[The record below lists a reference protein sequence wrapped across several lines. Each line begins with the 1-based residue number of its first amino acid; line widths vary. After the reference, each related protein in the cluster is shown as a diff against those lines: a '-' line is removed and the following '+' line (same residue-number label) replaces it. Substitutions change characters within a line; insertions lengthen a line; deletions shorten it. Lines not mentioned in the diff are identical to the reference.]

1 MPLGSPG
8 MEALDATLQPFNV
21 IAFGPAGQRVY
32 RDPGKSMISEQCDV
46 LIVGGG
52 PAGLTAAIYLSRYHR
67 RVIVVDAGHSR
78 AKWIPR
84 SHNHAGFPHGINGE
98 ELLGRMR
105 EQAERY
111 GATIVKG
118 LVEELNGEN
127 DAFEARGEEIAFTA
141 RAVLLAT
148 GVENRRPPMDEA
160 THRNALDR
168 GFLRYCPICDGYE
181 VTGQAIGV
189 IGADRHGVSEALFL
203 RTFSDNVTLMVHKS
217 VELSATDRASLSNA
231 NIRVLE
237 SPIDALEFAD
247 AALVRLR
254 DGGSY
259 RFDTI
264 YPALGSDS
272 NNALAKAF
280 GVTLSDDRCIVVD
293 SKQRSSVAGIYAAG
307 DIVMSL
313 DQISVAMGHAAIAAT
328 TLHND
333 LRERDGHS
341 LA

>member
-1 MPLGSPG
+1 M
-8 MEALDATLQPFNV
+8 
-21 IAFGPAGQRVY
+21 
-32 RDPGKSMISEQCDV
+32 SEQCDV

-84 SHNHAGFPHGINGE
+84 SHNHAGFPDGINGE
-98 ELLGRMR
+98 DLLGRMR
-105 EQAERY
+105 EQAERF
-111 GATIVKG
+111 GTTIVTG
-118 LVEELNGEN
+118 LIEELEGGI
-127 DAFEARGEEIAFTA
+127 DSFEARGAGIAFTA
-141 RAVLLAT
+141 RAVVLAT
-148 GVENRRPPMDEA
+148 GVENRRPAMDAA
-160 THRNALDR
+160 THRDALDR
-168 GFLRYCPICDGYE
+168 GLLRYCPVCDGYE

-189 IGADRHGVSEALFL
+189 IGANHHGVAEALFL
-203 RTFSDNVTLMVHKS
+203 RTFSDDVTLLTHES
-217 VELSATDRASLSNA
+217 VELSETDRISLSSAGIN
-231 NIRVLE
+231 VQE

-247 AALVRLR
+247 AAVVRLR
-254 DGGSY
+254 DGGLY

-272 NNALAKAF
+272 NNALAKSL
-280 GVTLSDDRCIVVD
+280 GLTLSDDRCIVVD
-293 SKQRSSVAGIYAAG
+293 PKQRSSAAGIYAAG

-333 LRERDGHS
+333 LRQRDGHS
-341 LA
+341 LV